1 MQTIIIILAT
11 TGLSFFAVAY
21 IILATCYAE

>member
-1 MQTIIIILAT
+1 MQTIIIILAS

-21 IILATCYAE
+21 LILATRYAE